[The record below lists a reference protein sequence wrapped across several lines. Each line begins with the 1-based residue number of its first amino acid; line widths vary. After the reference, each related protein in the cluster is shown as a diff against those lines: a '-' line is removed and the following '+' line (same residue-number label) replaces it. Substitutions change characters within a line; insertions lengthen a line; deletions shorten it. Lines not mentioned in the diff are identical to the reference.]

1 MSWDS
6 YIDYLLDHCKGNAER
21 VGIIGLDGSKWTT
34 DGHVSALK
42 IQGSEA
48 ANIASCFKSKDFSQ
62 FMANGI
68 VAEGVKYQFLREEDG
83 QLVLGKKKDY
93 GAITLQA
100 SKTAIVICHSV
111 VGTTQEYVNKGVS
124 VIVEYLESVGM

>member
-6 YIDYLLDHCKGNAER
+6 YIDNLLGHCGGHCDKAC
-21 VGIIGLDGSKWTT
+21 IIGLDGSKWTT
-34 DGHVSALK
+34 DGHASALK

-48 ANIASCFKSKDFSQ
+48 ANIARCFQSKDFSQ
-62 FMANGI
+62 FMASGI

-100 SKTAIVICHSV
+100 SKTAIVIGHC
-111 VGTTQEYVNKGVS
+111 QEGGSQGNVNKGVS
-124 VIVEYLESVGM
+124 VIAEYLESLGM